1 MYFLKE
7 KESQAFPLSEKVVEV
22 AGGRK
27 LLLGKP
33 YLKNCYSFPEA

>member
-1 MYFLKE
+1 MYFLKK
-7 KESQAFPLSEKVVEV
+7 KESQAPSVSEKVAEV

-33 YLKNCYSFPEA
+33 YLKNRYSFPEA